1 MSESKDNIVRN
12 IGKFTGEIWRAIKS
26 PVPTS
31 SNETHEVRRTVE
43 TDVQETDEGKVTL
56 RRTTVEEIEI
66 HKQNS

>member
-1 MSESKDNIVRN
+1 MPDSKDSIVRN

-31 SNETHEVRRTVE
+31 SKETHEVRRTVE

-56 RRTTVEEIEI
+56 RRTTIEEIESRS
-66 HKQNS
+66 QD